1 MACPIC
7 GESQVHDTRPME
19 LNYKG
24 LSKTVD
30 MPGLYCT
37 SCGEGVLSGK
47 DTKESERALAEL
59 KARYANVY
67 TPDEIKEIRKSLH
80 LNQLEAGKVLG
91 GGERSFQRYEAG
103 SITVSKPMHNLLKLI
118 KQHPDLIKELRE

>member
-7 GESQVHDTRPME
+7 GESQVRGVRPME
-19 LNYKG
+19 INYKG
-24 LSKTVD
+24 LSKMVD

-59 KARYANVY
+59 KARHANVY

-103 SITVSKPMHNLLKLI
+103 SITVSKPMHNLLKIMSKHPELI
-118 KQHPDLIKELRE
+118 NELND